1 MKTSM
6 SRTIFLLLLLMLTVP
21 LSVESTLYAAQPSTS
36 KKDSEALIDINFATK
51 QQLTTLPG
59 IDDKLA
65 QKIID
70 GRPYRTIRG
79 LVINAVIPM
88 AEFSKIQNRIIARHS
103 SIPPASN
110 RPSR

>member
-6 SRTIFLLLLLMLTVP
+6 SRTIFLLLLLMLAVP
-21 LSVESTLYAAQPSTS
+21 LSVESTLYAAQTSTS

-65 QKIID
+65 QKIVD
-70 GRPYRTIRG
+70 GQPYRTIRG
-79 LVINAVIPM
+79 LVINGVIPM
-88 AEFSKIQNRIIARHS
+88 AEFNKIRDRIIARHS
-103 SIPPASN
+103 SIPHASN
-110 RPSR
+110 QAK